1 MYTLERTGLILE
13 LKIFEGQNKKELS
26 MIEVAHAI
34 LSQHGEA
41 MGFADLTNEV
51 QTYLG
56 ASDEEVRARLAQ
68 FYTDLN
74 VDGSF
79 ISLGDNTW
87 GLRTWYPFDSID
99 EATINGEE
107 DEDQP
112 KRKKRRKV
120 NAFLA
125 DAADDDD
132 VIDYDDDDP
141 EDDDFGQSDDDDSQ
155 DGPDTQDNDFDD
167 DDDDTENDDTD
178 EELPDGIEGQLA
190 ELNDDDD
197 DEDDEE
203 NDDDEEDPE

>member
-41 MGFADLTNEV
+41 MGFADLTNQV
-51 QTYLG
+51 QQYLG
-56 ASDEEVRARLAQ
+56 KSDEEIRDRFAQ

-141 EDDDFGQSDDDDSQ
+141 EDDDFGQDSDDV
-155 DGPDTQDNDFDD
+155 DGADTQDNDEDS
-167 DDDDTENDDTD
+167 DDDDTENQDT
-178 EELPDGIEGQLA
+178 EEDLPDGIEGQLA
-190 ELNDDDD
+190 ELNDEDDDD
-197 DEDDEE
+197 DEDEE
-203 NDDDEEDPE
+203 NDDDDE